1 MLSLVFLKTL
11 NFYNETGINECRNS
25 CGSLPGLEDFE
36 VLEDLKMTDAF
47 FVDISYNFRTTKWLW
62 AGVFM
67 LTKPWVFCFRTTKQL
82 SIRLTGTQVTPRHTQ
97 FWTMLYFI
105 LRKLW
110 RLVDMYVNSGDLDI
124 KLFYSFLADNSDS
137 TFVKYHAT

>member
-25 CGSLPGLEDFE
+25 CGSLPGLEDLE

-67 LTKPWVFCFRTTKQL
+67 LTKP
-82 SIRLTGTQVTPRHTQ
+82 
-97 FWTMLYFI
+97 
-105 LRKLW
+105 
-110 RLVDMYVNSGDLDI
+110 
-124 KLFYSFLADNSDS
+124 
-137 TFVKYHAT
+137 